1 MTLFRLRIVKSN
13 GHGLGQFFCTAQR
26 KGAYKMSEQRYLTVN
41 ALTKYIKRKFDADPH
56 LQDVLVRGEI
66 SNYKQ
71 HSSGHMYFTLK
82 DEKARIL
89 AVMFSSNNKLMK
101 FSPEN
106 GMKILV
112 KGDISLYE
120 PSGQYQIYIKE
131 MQPDGIGDL
140 FLAYEQLKKKLEE
153 EGLFSQR
160 FKQNLP
166 PYPKTIGIITSPTGA
181 AIRDILTTLKRRY
194 PIARVLIFPALV
206 QGGKA
211 ASSIVKAIEKANEL
225 KEIDVLI
232 VGRGGG
238 SIEELWPFNE
248 EIVARAIH
256 KSTIPIISA
265 VGHETDF
272 TIADF
277 VADLRAPTPTG
288 AAELA
293 VPHIDELHERILQ
306 RQSRLL
312 RAMREKLSFQ
322 RARIQRIQKSYAFRY
337 PKKLYEQKL
346 EQVDRLTDRLV
357 KGTLASNNQKQEEL
371 SFLMKRLNRN
381 HPNQLL
387 QKEKDAFWRTQ
398 KRLIRAT
405 FNVFQQKQQ
414 EFQNVVSTLDALSPL
429 KIMDRGYSL
438 AYTADQKLIKK
449 VEQVETN
456 DVIQIQ
462 LHNGKIGCQVIH
474 VERSEQND

>member
-1 MTLFRLRIVKSN
+1 MKELSI
-13 GHGLGQFFCTAQR
+13 
-26 KGAYKMSEQRYLTVN
+26 MSEQRFLTVN
-41 ALTKYIKRKFDADPH
+41 ALTKYIKRKFDSDPH
-56 LQDVLVRGEI
+56 LQAVLVRGEI

-89 AVMFSSNNKLMK
+89 AVMFSSYNRTLK
-101 FSPEN
+101 FTPEN

-112 KGDISLYE
+112 KGDISLFE
-120 PSGQYQIYIKE
+120 STGQYQIYIKE

-140 FLAYEQLKKKLEE
+140 FLAYEQLKKKLDA
-153 EGLFSQR
+153 EGLFLQSVK
-160 FKQNLP
+160 KQLP
-166 PYPKTIGIITSPTGA
+166 QYPKTIGVITSQTGA

-194 PIARVLIFPALV
+194 PIARVLIIPAIV
-206 QGGKA
+206 QGGHA
-211 ASSIVKAIEKANEL
+211 APTIVKAIEKANEL
-225 KEIDVLI
+225 GEIDVLI

-238 SIEELWPFNE
+238 SIEDLWPFNE

-256 KSTIPIISA
+256 ASSIPIISA

-277 VADLRAPTPTG
+277 VADLRAPTPTS

-293 VPHIDELHERILQ
+293 VPHIDELHDRILQ

-312 RAMREKLSFQ
+312 RVMREKVSFQ
-322 RARIQRIQKSYAFRY
+322 RARIERIQKSYAFRY

-346 EQVDRLTDRLV
+346 EQIDRLTDRLS
-357 KGTLASNNQKQEEL
+357 KGVAASNNQKKEEI
-371 SFLMKRLNRN
+371 SFLLKRLFRN

-387 QKEKDAFWRTQ
+387 QKEKQSLERLQ

-405 FNVFQQKQQ
+405 LTIQQQKQQ
-414 EFQNVVSTLDALSPL
+414 RFQNVITTLDALSPL

-438 AYTADQKLIKK
+438 VYTSSQKLIKK
-449 VEQVETN
+449 VEQVEKE
-456 DVIQIQ
+456 DIIQIQ
-462 LHNGKIGCQVIH
+462 LNNGKIDCQVTH
-474 VERSEQND
+474 VERSDRK

>member
-1 MTLFRLRIVKSN
+1 
-13 GHGLGQFFCTAQR
+13 
-26 KGAYKMSEQRYLTVN
+26 MSEQRYLTVN
-41 ALTKYIKRKFDADPH
+41 ALTKYIKRKFDVDPH

-82 DEKARIL
+82 DEKSRIL
-89 AVMFSSNNKLMK
+89 AVMFSSNNKSMK

-106 GMKILV
+106 GMKVLV
-112 KGDISLYE
+112 KGDISVFE
-120 PSGQYQIYIKE
+120 PNGNYQIYIKE

-140 FLAYEQLKKKLEE
+140 FLAYEQLKKKLDA
-153 EGLFSQR
+153 EGLFSQSA
-160 FKQNLP
+160 KKALP
-166 PYPKTIGIITSPTGA
+166 SYPKTIGIITSPTGA

-194 PIARVLIFPALV
+194 PIANVLILPAIV
-206 QGGKA
+206 QGGQA
-211 ASSIVKAIEKANEL
+211 APSIVKAIEKAN
-225 KEIDVLI
+225 KDTDIDVLI

-238 SIEELWPFNE
+238 SIEDLWPFNE
-248 EIVARAIH
+248 EIVARAIYA
-256 KSTIPIISA
+256 SSIPIISA

-288 AAELA
+288 AAEMA

-312 RAMREKLSFQ
+312 RSMREKLSYQ
-322 RARIQRIQKSYAFRY
+322 RARVDRIGKSYAFRY

-346 EQVDRLTDRLV
+346 EHIDRLTDRLS
-357 KGTLASNNQKQEEL
+357 KGVLNSNSQKTEEL
-371 SFLMKRLNRN
+371 SFLVKRLNRH

-387 QKEKDAFWRTQ
+387 LKEQEVFARTQ

-405 FNVFQQKQQ
+405 LNVFQLKQRV
-414 EFQNVVSTLDALSPL
+414 FKDVVSTLDALSPL

-438 AYTADQKLIKK
+438 VYTSNQQLIKK
-449 VEQVETN
+449 VEQVELN
-456 DVIQIQ
+456 DRIQIQ
-462 LHNGKIGCQVIH
+462 LNNGKIDCQVMN
-474 VERSEQND
+474 VERSDQND